1 MRGSD
6 FALHKFD
13 YMMFLNP
20 TCQNIPT
27 SIGFS
32 SHIHQKKG
40 KTLKMTIDDWTNLLR
55 LGLLSSYKLFF
66 ALLQ

>member
-40 KTLKMTIDDWTNLLR
+40 KTLKMTIDD
-55 LGLLSSYKLFF
+55 
-66 ALLQ
+66 